1 MDSTGA
7 VGADRLTGEPSS
19 RTISRPQTGSA
30 SATNGAEG
38 LHPPPRFC
46 LSGRQR
52 QVLCL
57 AARGLRDGE
66 IAIRLQLSRSTVRQH
81 LCKVH
86 QHLNARNTT
95 HAVVIALR
103 LKILSLDE
111 VSDARD

>member
-1 MDSTGA
+1 MKA
-7 VGADRLTGEPSS
+7 IEPGE
-19 RTISRPQTGSA
+19 
-30 SATNGAEG
+30 
-38 LHPPPRFC
+38 

-66 IAIRLQLSRSTVRQH
+66 IAGQLKLSRSTVRQH
-81 LCKVH
+81 LCTIH

>member
-1 MDSTGA
+1 MSVTSAPIILDERVIGVFVWWAVKAIGA
-7 VGADRLTGEPSS
+7 GE
-19 RTISRPQTGSA
+19 
-30 SATNGAEG
+30 
-38 LHPPPRFC
+38 

-57 AARGLRDGE
+57 AAQGLRDGE
-66 IAIRLQLSRSTVRQH
+66 IALRLQLSRSTVRQH
-81 LCKVH
+81 LCNIH

-111 VSDARD
+111 MVAH